1 MRLLGNILWFIL
13 GGWLLFVVYTIAAII
28 FFPVFLPI
36 FRIARY
42 SLFPF
47 GKEIVYKT
55 QLNKYRELTKAK
67 IDVETDS
74 EESKKI
80 AQGASKILNIFWVL
94 TFGWILALTH
104 LVAAIV
110 NIFLIFL
117 IVTIPNIGGHW
128 KMMKIAFM
136 PFNTVIVPERIAEEI
151 KEVIIRNGLNV

>member
-13 GGWLLFVVYTIAAII
+13 GGWLLFIIYTIAAII

-36 FRIARY
+36 FRIAKY

-47 GKEIVYKT
+47 GKEIVYQKH
-55 QLNKYRELTKAK
+55 LNKYRELTNEDA
-67 IDVETDS
+67 TDP
-74 EESKKI
+74 EAIKKVT
-80 AQGASKILNIFWVL
+80 QGAGKIFNILWVL

-104 LVAAIV
+104 LGAAILNV
-110 NIFLIFL
+110 FLFFL

-136 PFNTVIVPERIAEEI
+136 PFNTVIVPEKIAEEI
-151 KEVIIRNGLNV
+151 KQKIIKGKLNI